1 MDVSGSMIHTLLCP
15 TSRIRLIAS
24 ASTPPL
30 IPWEERIT
38 TPPDSRCIRLLDPPV
53 TEYPLLSFLW
63 MKDMTLTNWIRK
75 IEQCETDCS
84 SNPMSSEL
92 RPADYV
98 ERMRTIFA
106 TNQRK
111 RWLARLVLARW
122 TQRVWMKRTQCNV
135 DMIDMAEVPDS
146 DAIFLTDTKH
156 HTIFRF
162 HSRDVFKN
170 LLTNI
175 CMSDE
180 MLPTPRYP
188 TNPWTNSKL
197 TIAQTMG
204 LCQQLVASYGRKGRC
219 PPVLFAAFCAARF
232 SLRRFQ
238 EENSGLLAQHAVMSY
253 FKDLHEHNHD
263 LVFDT
268 IANLL
273 SAAGLD
279 YSPTAIR
286 RWLRRTPQTP
296 LHHEWLTMARD
307 YTLYINLHVQIRNN
321 WITESRIYVDVRDLY
336 SRTVLPDPASQRLQI
351 IRNTSLLD
359 VPPTI
364 YGILGL
370 PLLLQPPAEGTILTE
385 DGALQLIQ
393 HVLLTNLITDYSPP

>member
-1 MDVSGSMIHTLLCP
+1 
-15 TSRIRLIAS
+15 
-24 ASTPPL
+24 
-30 IPWEERIT
+30 
-38 TPPDSRCIRLLDPPV
+38 
-53 TEYPLLSFLW
+53 
-63 MKDMTLTNWIRK
+63 LT
-75 IEQCETDCS
+75 
-84 SNPMSSEL
+84 M
-92 RPADYV
+92 
-98 ERMRTIFA
+98 
-106 TNQRK
+106 
-111 RWLARLVLARW
+111 
-122 TQRVWMKRTQCNV
+122 
-135 DMIDMAEVPDS
+135 
-146 DAIFLTDTKH
+146 
-156 HTIFRF
+156 
-162 HSRDVFKN
+162 
-170 LLTNI
+170 
-175 CMSDE
+175 
-180 MLPTPRYP
+180 
-188 TNPWTNSKL
+188 
-197 TIAQTMG
+197 AQTMG

-219 PPVLFAAFCAARF
+219 PPVLFAAFCATRF

-238 EENSGLLAQHAVMSY
+238 EENSSLLAQHAVMSY
-253 FKDLHEHNHD
+253 FKDLHDHNHD

-273 SAAGLD
+273 TAAGLE
-279 YSPTAIR
+279 YSPIAIR
-286 RWLRRTPQTP
+286 RWLRRLPQTP
-296 LHHEWLTMARD
+296 LHREWLTMARD